1 MKKLYFIIAMALI
14 SLSNVLIAQPYT
26 ATLEH
31 GTTTQVFY
39 GNLAFNAAN
48 AAAVDGDV
56 IVLSAGNL
64 GSATISKKI
73 KVIGTGHYPNPVNT
87 IPTTVNVTL
96 GPGSDS
102 CLIEGITTGTIS
114 NTAPVRAVHIS
125 RCKITTINLS
135 AGSRSCIIEGNVLYN
150 INCYNNDTVNIIR
163 NNIFSTSAQGSYT
176 PALGSFYNGSIIENN
191 VFYLHCSDIGLAYCI
206 IRNNII
212 FSTAGCG
219 YGTSAT
225 YGCLIQNN
233 FTAINGSPGSF
244 FNNSTNTVQNPYTG
258 TITDIIIGGLT
269 DFNYNS
275 DYHITNPTLYVG
287 TDGAQIGIYG
297 GQYPYKEK
305 AIPYNPQIVSKYI
318 APQTDANGNF
328 QINIKVKAQ
337 NN

>member
-258 TITDIIIGGLT
+258 TIT
-269 DFNYNS
+269 FNAANA
-275 DYHITNPTLYVG
+275 PL
-287 TDGAQIGIYG
+287 
-297 GQYPYKEK
+297 
-305 AIPYNPQIVSKYI
+305 YNPPSVNNPNYQCNNDGITPWTNSNGIFPVLISNVSI
-318 APQTDANGNF
+318 TLSE
-328 QINIKVKAQ
+328 IRWE
-337 NN
+337 NNSKQQSRKKIERIYFTVLFIC